1 MLGCTEKKY
10 VPINSIQRCLGI
22 YYLFYDIFVMNV
34 IHRTIN
40 NNKTGRVF
48 VFFQKGH
55 AIFQL
60 VFGDFIIIF
69 FLHSLLLLAFTLIS
83 ELDTKNVNLLWIQAI
98 CKVNLIFILLSQQ
111 ISLLIKQY
119 EIVDTNR
126 TLLWYNASKWTA
138 ICQLPLVKGS
148 TLTLLLQIFQKKEE
162 K

>member
-34 IHRTIN
+34 IHRTIY

-48 VFFQKGH
+48 VFFQRGH

-60 VFGDFIIIF
+60 VVGGFIIIIF

-83 ELDTKNVNLLWIQAI
+83 EFDRKYQLNLNAGYMQSQFYIYFIKSANITAYQA
-98 CKVNLIFILLSQQ
+98 V
-111 ISLLIKQY
+111 
-119 EIVDTNR
+119 
-126 TLLWYNASKWTA
+126 
-138 ICQLPLVKGS
+138 
-148 TLTLLLQIFQKKEE
+148 
-162 K
+162 

>member
-10 VPINSIQRCLGI
+10 VPINCIQRCLGI

-60 VFGDFIIIF
+60 VFGDFIIII

-83 ELDTKNVNLLWIQAI
+83 EFDTKNINYMQ
-98 CKVNLIFILLSQQ
+98 SQFY
-111 ISLLIKQY
+111 IYLIKSAN
-119 EIVDTNR
+119 I
-126 TLLWYNASKWTA
+126 TA
-138 ICQLPLVKGS
+138 YQAV
-148 TLTLLLQIFQKKEE
+148 
-162 K
+162 

>member
-22 YYLFYDIFVMNV
+22 YYLFYDIFVTIV

-48 VFFQKGH
+48 VFFQRGH

-60 VFGDFIIIF
+60 VVGFIIIIF

-83 ELDTKNVNLLWIQAI
+83 EFDTKNINLLWIQAI

-119 EIVDTNR
+119 EIIDTNR

-138 ICQLPLVKGS
+138 ICQLPLVKRS

>member
-60 VFGDFIIIF
+60 VFGDFIILF
-69 FLHSLLLLAFTLIS
+69 FFALVAFVSIYI
-83 ELDTKNVNLLWIQAI
+83 NLRIRYKKYQ
-98 CKVNLIFILLSQQ
+98 
-111 ISLLIKQY
+111 
-119 EIVDTNR
+119 
-126 TLLWYNASKWTA
+126 
-138 ICQLPLVKGS
+138 
-148 TLTLLLQIFQKKEE
+148 LTLNSGYMQSQSYIYFIKSANITAYQAV
-162 K
+162 

>member
-1 MLGCTEKKY
+1 MRKLLINMRRYLIFINFQKPNLWINFSWIHLVFYPLKSVTRNRNGNLLNQYIFWINSSWVHLVDISSPEKNWVKENRPYMLGCTEKKY

-60 VFGDFIIIF
+60 VFGDFIIF
-69 FLHSLLLLAFTLIS
+69 FFFCTR
-83 ELDTKNVNLLWIQAI
+83 
-98 CKVNLIFILLSQQ
+98 CF
-111 ISLLIKQY
+111 
-119 EIVDTNR
+119 
-126 TLLWYNASKWTA
+126 
-138 ICQLPLVKGS
+138 C
-148 TLTLLLQIFQKKEE
+148 
-162 K
+162 